1 MFLRNSYFY
10 LFETTYLIL
19 TKISLQSFKKT
30 IKKKTFLKYCMAF
43 ATTVDDTKKV
53 LCTDWWQSC

>member
-30 IKKKTFLKYCMAF
+30 IKKTFLKYCMAF

-53 LCTDWWQSC
+53 LCTD